1 MKKMYALLFSLTC
14 LSASLFGF
22 NKDGRLLM
30 TARLTGSQEVPAVV
44 TKAKGLV
51 TFVLEEDRSMTINGV
66 LDSLSGAVTA
76 CHFHKAISGV
86 SGGVVLN
93 LLTYVKGNRIYGKI
107 PASDLTKALIVQLM
121 SDSIYINVHTAAN
134 AGGEIRGQVFLQTE
148 YPLWTIMAG
157 AFEVPAVNT
166 QAVGLASIS
175 LSRSLT
181 QLKYKIVVAGLSGA
195 ITGAHLHRGSDKI
208 AGPVSYSLS
217 ANGNVLEGTIKSLT
231 SGFIDSLSNSLVY
244 VNIHTA
250 ANPGGEIRGQ
260 LGFVDGAFGFDC
272 LLDGSNEV
280 PQVAS
285 NGKGLALGWIT
296 ENLDSMTYAV
306 FYTGLTPTAA
316 HFHAGAIDKTGGVV
330 QALAAYPLAPS
341 AAYSAKVPWSADNLR
356 KMLSDSIYVNLHTA
370 ANSGGEIR
378 GQAKVSVHE
387 GVVADLCGRQEVPV
401 VAGNAFGAGYASI
414 DPDKEIGYYAVVA
427 SGLTSNASAAH
438 IHKGAKG
445 ASGGVYVNFGAN
457 NNSSNAY
464 VGAFLLPTTST
475 TAADSLR
482 DGLMYM
488 NVHTTANAGGE
499 IRGQLGKALT
509 SDCLPTAIYELNG
522 QLLEAVVYPNPTN
535 EALNVKFQSNQSFDA
550 QIVVSDL
557 VGRSVI
563 QKKIRVENG
572 DNYQQINV
580 LNMPSGVYFL
590 QVKTDKQLIFTEK
603 IIKE

>member
-1 MKKMYALLFSLTC
+1 MKKVYALLFGFTC

-22 NKDGRLLM
+22 NKDGRILM

-66 LDSLSGAVTA
+66 LDSLSGPVTG
-76 CHFHKAISGV
+76 CHFHRGNFGV

-93 LLTYVKGNRIYGKI
+93 LISYVKGNRIYGKI
-107 PASDLTKALIVQLM
+107 PATDLTKALIVQLM
-121 SDSIYINVHTAAN
+121 SDSIYFNVHTAAN
-134 AGGEIRGQVFLQTE
+134 GGGEIRGQVYLQTE

-195 ITGAHLHRGSDKI
+195 ITGAHLHRGANNI

-217 ANGNVLEGTIKSLT
+217 ASGNVLEGTIKSLT
-231 SGFIDSLSNSLVY
+231 TGFIDSLSSGLVY

-260 LGFVDGAFGFDC
+260 LGFVDGAFGFEC
-272 LLDGSNEV
+272 LLDGANEV

-285 NGKGLALGWIT
+285 NGKGLALGWIS

-330 QALAAYPLAPS
+330 QALTAYPLAPT
-341 AAYSAKVPWSADNLR
+341 AAYSAKVAWSADNLR
-356 KMLSDSIYVNLHTA
+356 RMISDSIYVNLHTT

-401 VAGNAFGAGYASI
+401 VTGIAFGAGFASI
-414 DPDKEIGYYAVVA
+414 DPNKEIGYFGVVT

-438 IHKGAKG
+438 IHKGPKG
-445 ASGGVYVNFGAN
+445 VVGGVYVNFGAN
-457 NNSSNAY
+457 TNSSNTY
-464 VGAFLLPTTST
+464 TGAFLWPTT

-509 SDCLPTAIYELNG
+509 TECLPTAIYELNG
-522 QLLEAVVYPNPTN
+522 QLLEAVVYPNPAN

-557 VGRSVI
+557 VGRSVV

-603 IIKE
+603 IVKE